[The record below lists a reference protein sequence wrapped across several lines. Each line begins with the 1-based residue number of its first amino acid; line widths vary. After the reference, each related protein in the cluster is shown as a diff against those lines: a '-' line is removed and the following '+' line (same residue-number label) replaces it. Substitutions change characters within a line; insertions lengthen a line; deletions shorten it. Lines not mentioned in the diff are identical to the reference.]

1 MLDREWMVVSELGAL
16 LTQKQEPKLSL
27 IHPKINLETSTLT
40 LTSEGIICNGMST
53 DVAQCYLYCSEVVME
68 CS

>member
-53 DVAQCYLYCSEVVME
+53 V
-68 CS
+68 